1 MHTDE
6 AVHAI
11 KFGALLE
18 YGYYRYD
25 KNEYHGPT
33 LNYFTLPAAWIKSR
47 KTLSSLDESTLRII
61 PACAGIGMILLL
73 FFLFDGF
80 GLTLIIIISLLTA
93 ISPLLIFYSRY
104 YIQETLLV
112 FFNFGS
118 IVSIYRFIQSGKTP
132 WLIITGIFLGLM
144 YATKETSLMNFLI
157 MILAFCFT
165 LYIRF
170 KKYKEA
176 KKYLLNY
183 RPWHIILLAGTA
195 IMVSVLFYSSFFS
208 NMKGVIDSI
217 TTHQAYFSKAGS
229 GEVHIHPWY
238 YYLQLLIFSK
248 SPSGMIW
255 SEVWIIICACAG
267 FFYLTKKRNDH
278 SIHYYL
284 ILFIGINTLLQ
295 VLVYSAI
302 PYKTPWNM
310 MGFYHGLIIIAAY
323 GIYQVFNTNMKLSN
337 RIIPVVFT
345 LAGSLHLIIQ
355 AFLLNFKTPTDPYHP
370 YVYAQTGNDIFEIV
384 SRIDSVSSANPL
396 GKEMP
401 VDVIFPGHD
410 YWPLPWYL
418 RTYKNVGYREH
429 VDLNQPAAPLILS
442 SPDVEKEII
451 HYLYEAPPPGEKYLY
466 VPLFDTY
473 MELRP
478 MVEIKGYLRKDA
490 WDHFNQARFR

>member
-1 MHTDE
+1 M
-6 AVHAI
+6 
-11 KFGALLE
+11 
-18 YGYYRYD
+18 
-25 KNEYHGPT
+25 
-33 LNYFTLPAAWIKSR
+33 
-47 KTLSSLDESTLRII
+47 
-61 PACAGIGMILLL
+61 
-73 FFLFDGF
+73 
-80 GLTLIIIISLLTA
+80 
-93 ISPLLIFYSRY
+93 
-104 YIQETLLV
+104 
-112 FFNFGS
+112 
-118 IVSIYRFIQSGKTP
+118 
-132 WLIITGIFLGLM
+132 
-144 YATKETSLMNFLI
+144 
-157 MILAFCFT
+157 
-165 LYIRF
+165 
-170 KKYKEA
+170 
-176 KKYLLNY
+176 
-183 RPWHIILLAGTA
+183 
-195 IMVSVLFYSSFFS
+195 
-208 NMKGVIDSI
+208 
-217 TTHQAYFSKAGS
+217 
-229 GEVHIHPWY
+229 
-238 YYLQLLIFSK
+238 
-248 SPSGMIW
+248 
-255 SEVWIIICACAG
+255 
-267 FFYLTKKRNDH
+267 
-278 SIHYYL
+278 
-284 ILFIGINTLLQ
+284 NTLLQ